1 MDPQFVP
8 AGVFSLANPGGLPG
22 RSLRSEKSPNRGDL
36 MVVSFDG
43 GDGGRSE
50 ASFRA
55 LVWCGLVVC
64 HCSILDWDR
73 RGPEL
78 PELHQDR
85 RELDGGQAT
94 RPGKQ
99 LQPAW
104 HRPRRRADAAPDHV
118 DHAALGLARSFLR
131 LWWGRDLCCDR
142 MVLLCYRSARSAFAS

>member
-55 LVWCGLVVC
+55 LVWGGLVVW
-64 HCSILDWDR
+64 HCSILDLDR

-85 RELDGGQAT
+85 GQLGRRAAV
-94 RPGKQ
+94 R
-99 LQPAW
+99 AW
-104 HRPRRRADAAPDHV
+104 EHLPPSLHRRPRAAE
-118 DHAALGLARSFLR
+118 ST
-131 LWWGRDLCCDR
+131 
-142 MVLLCYRSARSAFAS
+142 